1 MICAENRDALQYR
14 GIHPNLDLALERLTP
29 EFLSSLRDGER
40 RELKGEA
47 VYYTRFTYET
57 VAPEESFFEAHR
69 RYLDIH
75 VMLAGEERVDL
86 NHPEELELFQAEKD
100 SDFYAYRGVA
110 RHSVVLRPGA
120 FLVVFPGDAHRI
132 KVRVSGPEIVSKAV
146 FKIRLDG

>member
-29 EFLSSLRDGER
+29 GFLSSLGDRER
-40 RELKGEA
+40 RELRGDA
-47 VYYTRFTYET
+47 VYCTRFTYET

-86 NHPEELELFQAEKD
+86 NHPEELELFRAEED
-100 SDFYAYRGVA
+100 GDFYAYRGA
-110 RHSVVLRPGA
+110 RHSIILRPGT

-132 KVRVSGPEIVSKAV
+132 KVRVNGPETVSKAV

>member
-29 EFLSSLRDGER
+29 GFLSSLGDGER
-40 RELKGEA
+40 RELRGDA
-47 VYYTRFTYET
+47 VYCTRFTYET

-86 NHPEELELFQAEKD
+86 NHPEELELFRAEED
-100 SDFYAYRGVA
+100 GDFYAYRGVA
-110 RHSVVLRPGA
+110 RHSIILRPGT

-132 KVRVSGPEIVSKAV
+132 KVRVNGPETVSKAV